1 MRAVSGEGS
10 GVSGGPHRA
19 LVRVHPRLARSPRSG
34 FALFTVLWL
43 IVALSAITTAALVTA
58 RSGRWTTA
66 NRIALRRGRWAA
78 DGCLEILLGRVKEGA
93 PLPTLDS
100 VDLGGGTWCRVRLD
114 DPESRVNVNSAPDA
128 AIAAVLGSDT
138 LAAAVLDWRDPDDAP
153 RDGGA
158 ERDWYV
164 LHGRQPP
171 RNGPLA
177 SIDELRLVR
186 GFDSAAV
193 VRAKAL
199 LTVRGPGHI
208 DVNTA
213 LAPVLATLPGFT
225 PFVVDN
231 VLERRAGGGSF
242 SDLDALVYA
251 IPTSARTEL
260 LAHYAEL
267 RQATV
272 FTPELVVAH
281 VEGHAP
287 ESGAVAQELVTLVP
301 AGSRLAVVRR
311 EVW

>member
-1 MRAVSGEGS
+1 MTDR
-10 GVSGGPHRA
+10 R
-19 LVRVHPRLARSPRSG
+19 G

-43 IVALSAITTAALVTA
+43 IVALSALTAAALATA
-58 RSGRWTTA
+58 RAGRWATA
-66 NRIALRRGRWAA
+66 NRLALRRGRWAA
-78 DGCLEILLGRVKEGA
+78 DGCLEILLGRVTQQS
-93 PLPTLDS
+93 PFPVLDS
-100 VDLGGGTWCRVRLD
+100 VDLGNGTWCRVRLD
-114 DPESRVNVNSAPDA
+114 DPEARLNVNSAPDA
-128 AIAAVLGSDT
+128 ALVAALGSDT
-138 LAAAVLDWRDPDDAP
+138 LAAALLDWRDPDDAP

-164 LHGRQPP
+164 VHGRQPP

-177 SIDELRLVR
+177 SVDELRLVR

-193 VRAKAL
+193 VRATAM

-213 LAPVLATLPGFT
+213 SAAVLATLPGFS
-225 PFVVDN
+225 PLVIDN
-231 VLERRAGGGSF
+231 VLERRADGGSF

-251 IPTSARTEL
+251 VPISARTDL

-272 FTPELVVAH
+272 FAPELVVAH

-287 ESGAVAQELVTLVP
+287 ESPAVAEEVVTLVP